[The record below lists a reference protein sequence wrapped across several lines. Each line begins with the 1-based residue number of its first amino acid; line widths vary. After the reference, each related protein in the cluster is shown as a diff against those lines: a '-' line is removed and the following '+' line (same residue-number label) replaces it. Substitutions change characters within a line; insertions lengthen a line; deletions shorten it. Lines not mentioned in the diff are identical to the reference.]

1 MKYYGLQSAAD
12 LHETVHLLESWRNE
26 LFAVNVKK
34 SIIADCLLHDQLQ
47 PDPFHTV
54 QQEKNHI
61 AQSALKFLTI
71 FQPQIPDSFRRK
83 TERKMMMIMDKALFK
98 GDVSLTELYISG
110 LKTELGLIKNARTA
124 QRVKILLSFLTAL
137 AFSII
142 VSSL

>member
-1 MKYYGLQSAAD
+1 MKYYGLKSAAD

-34 SIIADCLLHDQLQ
+34 SPEAICLSRDPLQ
-47 PDPFHTV
+47 SGLFHKV

-61 AQSALKFLTI
+61 TKSALKFLTVCE
-71 FQPQIPDSFRRK
+71 PQIPDSFRRK
-83 TERKMMMIMDKALFK
+83 TEKKMMMVMDKALFK

-110 LKTELGLIKNARTA
+110 LKTELGLIKSARTA
-124 QRVKILLSFLTAL
+124 QRFKILLSFLIAL